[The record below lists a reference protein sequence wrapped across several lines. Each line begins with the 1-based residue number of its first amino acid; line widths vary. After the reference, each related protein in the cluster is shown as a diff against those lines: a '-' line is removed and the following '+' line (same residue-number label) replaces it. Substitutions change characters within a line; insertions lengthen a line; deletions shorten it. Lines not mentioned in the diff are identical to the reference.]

1 MQSQRINYKII
12 PSKFEE
18 NLDKLA
24 FASPSDYNLETCKGK
39 VAELVNRFKA
49 EKIEWDILICGDT
62 IVENKGIIIEKPENE
77 KHCIEMVQ

>member
-1 MQSQRINYKII
+1 MK
-12 PSKFEE
+12 
-18 NLDKLA
+18 
-24 FASPSDYNLETCKGK
+24 ETCKGK

-62 IVENKGIIIEKPENE
+62 IVENKGVIIEKPVMNSANQENE